1 MISFVVLDDR
11 RVRFFGPNGQA
22 TGPLGQVKPQNTF
35 RVFEKGKNS
44 PDRITRI
51 FFTDDDGNKIP
62 GMDFSVTKSLKVS
75 RNLVN
80 KGLFVWING
89 RLVGAVTSS

>member
-1 MISFVVLDDR
+1 MTSFVVLDDR
-11 RVRFFGPNGQA
+11 RVRFFLPNGQA
-22 TGPLGQVKPQNTF
+22 TGPLGQVKPPDTF
-35 RVFEKGKNS
+35 RVFEKGRNT

-51 FFTDDDGNKIP
+51 FFTDRRGNKIP
-62 GMDFSVTKSLKVS
+62 GMDFNVARSLRVS